1 MTSANLL
8 RPVTVADLMA
18 TGLRSQQ
25 AVPLRSEDCAGC
37 HDSGSRIGKRQ
48 PGVPTG
54 IPGVTAPREYRQLAE
69 CGEYS
74 RHQVLAPARL
84 YRSDHWTSVH
94 RSDHTSDALRLP
106 IQYLWRL
113 CRHGDGVSASQFLNT
128 P

>member
-84 YRSDHWTSVH
+84 YGSYLWLGVDRPDHLC
-94 RSDHTSDALRLP
+94 DGLRLP
-106 IQYLWRL
+106 
-113 CRHGDGVSASQFLNT
+113 LNRAII
-128 P
+128 